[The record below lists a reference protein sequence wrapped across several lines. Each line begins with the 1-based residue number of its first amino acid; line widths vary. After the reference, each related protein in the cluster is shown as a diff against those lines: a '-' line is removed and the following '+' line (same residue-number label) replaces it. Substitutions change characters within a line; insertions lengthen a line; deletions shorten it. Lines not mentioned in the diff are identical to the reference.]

1 VRIVLDTN
9 VLIAALLS
17 PHGPPAAVLRLITS
31 DRAVV
36 CFDARILDEYRAVLR
51 RPKFGFDAE
60 LTEEVVGY
68 LEAVGELISAEP
80 LNLSLPDATDAM
92 FLEVAVAG
100 AVDHLVTGNI
110 KHFPSR
116 ERRGV
121 SVLSPR
127 RFIDLVAR

>member
-1 VRIVLDTN
+1 
-9 VLIAALLS
+9 
-17 PHGPPAAVLRLITS
+17 VLRLITS